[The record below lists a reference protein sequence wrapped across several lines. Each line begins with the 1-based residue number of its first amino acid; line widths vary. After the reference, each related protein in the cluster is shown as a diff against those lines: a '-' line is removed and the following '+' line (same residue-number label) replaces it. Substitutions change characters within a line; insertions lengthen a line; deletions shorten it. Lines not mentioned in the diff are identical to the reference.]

1 MQRLIILCYCKSFR
15 KNNNLKLYFEK
26 QTKSN
31 LFIRTPK
38 RAANAS
44 PPNQNKVLELTFII
58 FSINVPIQANLC
70 LYRSSTYY
78 PLLFNQKHFVE
89 GITSAKRL
97 IVAGLHV
104 CMFLQK

>member
-1 MQRLIILCYCKSFR
+1 MQRLINLCYCTSFW
-15 KNNNLKLYFEK
+15 KNNNLKVYFDK

-31 LFIRTPK
+31 LFIRTSK
-38 RAANAS
+38 HAANAS

-58 FSINVPIQANLC
+58 FSINVPMQTNLC

-104 CMFLQK
+104 FIFFRK